1 MLDMVASVERVKM
14 VQSILK
20 VSPML
25 VKDSE
30 SISDMSMTSKFFEA
44 MLCSFSVAEGNLAV
58 LKWAQA
64 KGYPKWE
71 STYIWAAANSDL
83 EVLKWAQ
90 TNGCT

>member
-1 MLDMVASVERVKM
+1 MLDIVASVERVKI

-58 LKWAQA
+58 LKCAHP
-64 KGYPKWE
+64 KGYPEWK

-90 TNGCT
+90 THGCP